1 MLLSGRAT
9 IESLYTVRRFV
20 VARQLDESVL
30 RHFTSQV
37 SVHRV
42 VPCVRA
48 ILTTRLVAQV
58 AQLVEPPF
66 SHAFINAF
74 ASLLSCPLAVA
85 ALRGD
90 LAKDER
96 DHVNRWLDCVAPVTT
111 VKLPVIAGV

>member
-1 MLLSGRAT
+1 VWCRA
-9 IESLYTVRRFV
+9 
-20 VARQLDESVL
+20 
-30 RHFTSQV
+30 
-37 SVHRV
+37 
-42 VPCVRA
+42 RA

-111 VKLPVIAGV
+111 LKLPVIAGV